1 MYILLLDAETQPA
14 VPTVVDSDDGAPPTK
29 MWRIE
34 PSMNSFWQ
42 YKKQVKGPA
51 PKSYNMSART
61 TSSNPHEPTRYVDPA
76 FDRDNP
82 VDISHFGKARIGEG
96 NDIRPNPSKLKDLG
110 EEIDELA
117 EKMTKTVDSRA
128 KRTQIS
134 SK

>member
-1 MYILLLDAETQPA
+1 MHLLFVDVEAEPA
-14 VPTVVDSDDGAPPTK
+14 VPTVVDSDEEAPPTK
-29 MWRIE
+29 LWRIE

-110 EEIDELA
+110 EEIDELT
-117 EKMTKTVDSRA
+117 EKMSNTIDSRS